1 MLDEEEA
8 SSNEDCLDSNLEDA
22 VEEAN
27 KENQGKE
34 SQVKEKRMKKDQKQ
48 KSIKRNEFILR
59 AGKQPLRSIPL
70 NVSNLI
76 STTEETIRKDLQPY
90 SGQDIE
96 LYSSDD
102 ENDEVHKI
110 NVNCCI
116 FIQLFYVV
124 L

>member
-34 SQVKEKRMKKDQKQ
+34 CQVKEKRMKKNQKQ

-70 NVSNLI
+70 NVSQLEIAYN
-76 STTEETIRKDLQPY
+76 QFY
-90 SGQDIE
+90 
-96 LYSSDD
+96 
-102 ENDEVHKI
+102 
-110 NVNCCI
+110 I
-116 FIQLFYVV
+116 F
-124 L
+124 